1 MHRLTSATAVLAA
14 VLFGTAP
21 ASATTVAAH
30 TGARTQAPQTPLQV
44 ALPLPAAPD
53 ALPAGLRAAP
63 AHTPV
68 SNLGTFVAP
77 PAPAV
82 AAVPAV
88 APVPPVVPT
97 LGASALAAAR
107 KALGTRYVWG
117 GTGRGGFDCSGLMLW
132 SYKQAGVSLPRSS
145 RAQSGVGKAVSR
157 DQLQPGDLVFFYS
170 PVSHVGIY
178 VGGGMVLHAPQ
189 SGDVV
194 KISPMSRM
202 PFHNARRV

>member
-1 MHRLTSATAVLAA
+1 MHRLTSATAVFAA
-14 VLFGTAP
+14 VLFGAAP
-21 ASATTVAAH
+21 ASATPGAAL
-30 TGARTQAPQTPLQV
+30 TGARTEAPRTPLQV
-44 ALPLPAAPD
+44 ALPSAPD
-53 ALPAGLRAAP
+53 ALPAGLQIAP
-63 AHTPV
+63 AHAPV
-68 SNLGTFVAP
+68 TNLGAFVAP
-77 PAPAV
+77 PAPA
-82 AAVPAV
+82 PAV

-107 KALGTRYVWG
+107 KALGTPYVWG
-117 GTGRGGFDCSGLMLW
+117 GTGRGGFDCSGLTQW
-132 SYKQAGVSLPRSS
+132 SYRQAGVSLPRSS
-145 RAQSGVGKAVSR
+145 QAQSSFGKAISR